1 MTQQGPRKWLAL
13 GAAALGG
20 SIISIDVALASQ
32 GPGGAMGT
40 ASHLT
45 QLLMAVAVYGSMG
58 VIAAVAMI
66 GATRRHTRN

>member
-1 MTQQGPRKWLAL
+1 MAQQSPRKWL
-13 GAAALGG
+13 ALGG

-58 VIAAVAMI
+58 LIAAVAMI

>member
-1 MTQQGPRKWLAL
+1 MAQQGPRKWLAL

-32 GPGGAMGT
+32 GPSGGMGT
-40 ASHLT
+40 ACHRT
-45 QLLMAVAVYGSMG
+45 RMLMAAVVYGTTG
-58 VIAAVAMI
+58 LIAAVAMI